1 MLGSN
6 CQFLF
11 MDNYFTFFRL
21 FVCSPTLVLTTY
33 EQEVCSR
40 KIVYANILS
49 SEINT
54 CKKRNVATLNSA
66 AHDQQKCCVTCVAG
80 QNDSRAL
87 SIASSVSCQPNRN
100 LFDVGANLKE
110 SIFKSNNQ
118 INSTVTT
125 RTWVLTKN
133 GSERGQTQD
142 RYPNKKIMVVPV
154 CLNCRCCSSVCAG
167 IVLTKIKAMSLYLF
181 WLSEEMLSMKF
192 CWNIQRKTNYPRAMQ
207 EFEISHHIFVMMP
220 KNIVRRNLNAGKF
233 RTPSSI

>member
-1 MLGSN
+1 M
-6 CQFLF
+6 Q
-11 MDNYFTFFRL
+11 
-21 FVCSPTLVLTTY
+21 
-33 EQEVCSR
+33 
-40 KIVYANILS
+40 
-49 SEINT
+49 
-54 CKKRNVATLNSA
+54 KRNVTILNSA
-66 AHDQQKCCVTCVAG
+66 ANIKQKRYVTYVAG
-80 QNDSRAL
+80 QNYSWAL
-87 SIASSVSCQPNRN
+87 YIASSESCQANKN
-100 LFDVGANLKE
+100 LFGVGTKLKE

-154 CLNCRCCSSVCAG
+154 CLNCRCCSSVCTG
-167 IVLTKIKAMSLYLF
+167 IMLTKIKAMSLYLF

-220 KNIVRRNLNAGKF
+220 KNLVRRNLNAGKF